1 MKIEEQNQSL
11 CGYKKIINFAFLIGL
26 FFGGAVV
33 QAQTDKTPIIIIP
46 GLVGSEL
53 VNQKTGEKVWFNLG
67 RSKRD
72 DLRQPLSPDLAAMRD
87 DLVPRGALR
96 SVKIGLAPREAL
108 YGSLINVIK
117 QSGYQETSWETPKAA
132 NAVYIFAYDWRRDN
146 VENAR
151 LLIGKIE
158 RLKRDLGQPDLKFNV
173 VAHSMGGLLA
183 RYAAMYG
190 DADLPQE
197 NEKIEPDWSGA
208 KHFDKIILLGT
219 PNGGSLVA
227 LESLAKRFALF
238 SFNYDLP
245 FVQNF
250 TKFDVFTIPSV
261 FQLLPTNLRAYD
273 ENLQPIKIDVF
284 DEQTWRKYNWGALED
299 RKFSKEFDAADR
311 QNAPAYFR
319 SALDRAKRFH
329 QALNAE
335 SKEKNSVAFSLVGGD
350 CQNTADAVVVFKD
363 KQSNVWRTI
372 FKPIAF
378 TNSSGR
384 KITRVEMRKLI
395 IAPSDGIV
403 SKNSLLAADAL
414 QIGGQAQFH
423 CEGHNK
429 LVANSAIQAAIF
441 RLLAEN

>member
-1 MKIEEQNQSL
+1 MPDLKTKSA
-11 CGYKKIINFAFLIGL
+11 KFVKAAFLICL
-26 FFGGAVV
+26 IFGGAAAR
-33 QAQTDKTPIIIIP
+33 AQTNKTPIIVVP

-53 VNQKTGEKVWFNLG
+53 VNQKTGERVWFNVG

-72 DLRQPLSPDLAAMRD
+72 DLRLPLSPDLTAMRD
-87 DLVPRGALR
+87 NLAPRDALR
-96 SVKIGLAPREAL
+96 SVKIGLAPRELL
-108 YGSLINVIK
+108 YGSLIEAIK
-117 QSGYQETSWETPKAA
+117 QSGYDETSWEKPKAA

-151 LLIGKIE
+151 LLINKIE
-158 RLKRDLGQPDLKFNV
+158 RLKSDLGQPDLKFNI

-197 NEKIEPDWSGA
+197 NEKNEPDWRGA
-208 KHFDKIILLGT
+208 KHFNKIILLGT
-219 PNGGSLVA
+219 PNAGSLVA
-227 LESLAKRFALF
+227 LESLATRFALF
-238 SFNYDLP
+238 SFNLDLP

-261 FQLLPTNLRAYD
+261 FQLLPINLRAFD
-273 ENLQPIKIDVF
+273 ENLKPIKIDVF
-284 DEQTWRKYNWGALED
+284 DEQTWRKYNWGALGD
-299 RKFSKEFDAADR
+299 RKFSTEFNAADR

-319 SALDRAKRFH
+319 RALERARRFH

-335 SKEKNSVAFSLVGGD
+335 SQTPNSISFSLVGGD
-350 CQNTADAVVVFKD
+350 CENTTDAVVVYQD
-363 KQSNVWRTI
+363 EQSKIWKTI
-372 FKPIAF
+372 FKPMGL
-378 TNSSGR
+378 TNASGR
-384 KITRVEMRKLI
+384 KIPRAEMRKII
-395 IAPSDGIV
+395 IAPGDGIV

-414 QIGGQAQFH
+414 QTRGQPQFH

-429 LVANSAIQAAIF
+429 LVANSAIQTTIF